1 MKLTRNADPDKYR
14 YSGYGYVFDAGLQ
27 ISLSNGEWSKTL
39 LFLDLILVFLCML
52 MIEKNDILVPGE
64 GPADRLDYATI
75 TTEAKYSINITK
87 LTNNIC

>member
-1 MKLTRNADPDKYR
+1 MHADDR
-14 YSGYGYVFDAGLQ
+14 
-27 ISLSNGEWSKTL
+27 
-39 LFLDLILVFLCML
+39 
-52 MIEKNDILVPGE
+52 KNDILVPGE